1 MVFGEI
7 TSIWGVVAFSQVF
20 ISPNA
25 GAVASGGFFDYETD
39 VRRTM
44 NLRLVATDRVRETT
58 QNRCFSIVLLI
69 QTFSHELRNESAREK
84 MCLKIS

>member
-1 MVFGEI
+1 MFFKPI
-7 TSIWGVVAFSQVF
+7 PSLCNTNIWNLFLLLGFRGNYFNLGCGGLLIQVF

-58 QNRCFSIVLLI
+58 QRCYFSIV
-69 QTFSHELRNESAREK
+69 F
-84 MCLKIS
+84 